1 LASQGVYGGG
11 KRPFGYDVVNKR
23 LVPNANEQAALAR
36 MQALRAEQ
44 KTYREIATAIAAE
57 FGVEMPAMTFK
68 WILDRRGPQSPA
80 AARADEETNPRPRL
94 SQRGVSTNYIIA
106 KRARTEPSATM
117 KAPAIFLRARDRQ
130 PNQRQCRRTS
140 DEGNEF
146 PPSHGLRPG

>member
-1 LASQGVYGGG
+1 MASQGVYGGG

-57 FGVEMPAMTFK
+57 FGVEMPAMTIK
-68 WILDRRGPQSPA
+68 RILDRRGPQSPA

-106 KRARTEPSATM
+106 KRARIEPSATM
-117 KAPAIFLRARDRQ
+117 KAPAILIQNTVSWRLVISALIAL
-130 PNQRQCRRTS
+130 S
-140 DEGNEF
+140 
-146 PPSHGLRPG
+146 